1 MASTRVWNFLWQ
13 PHRAASWTPKNKNGR
28 LCWKVPVS
36 VLMWGWAHVRR
47 NLNGGQ
53 AHVKCQFVEAWGRLW
68 LGKQI
73 TVNVDLQG
81 FAEVFHSWRF
91 TFFHLMTTNFKV
103 KETIKKRKQRHAL
116 CLWKNCKD
124 QQHRCVMYAK
134 FQGETFRLFFLL
146 VWCAQVHLQYSSLNQ
161 NNSCLHRLKRVLG
174 GTVDFTV
181 LRRSWVKI
189 LAWAWNWHVHACA
202 WIPSVC

>member
-1 MASTRVWNFLWQ
+1 MLMCSCELMLRFSGFFSWHRNSHVASTRVWNFLWQ
-13 PHRAASWTPKNKNGR
+13 PHRAASWTPKSKNGR

-73 TVNVDLQG
+73 TINVDLQG

-134 FQGETFRLFFLL
+134 FQGETFRLFFSPR
-146 VWCAQVHLQYSSLNQ
+146 VMRTGSSP
-161 NNSCLHRLKRVLG
+161 V
-174 GTVDFTV
+174 F
-181 LRRSWVKI
+181 
-189 LAWAWNWHVHACA
+189 
-202 WIPSVC
+202 